1 MSPIPQ
7 RFGIPCN
14 EADFEKL
21 CLSLLRHHWKRP
33 KLQLYGKRGEEQT
46 GVDIIDV
53 GGEEKLYGAQCKLK
67 EESKNLP
74 PAEIEAEVNKAKTF
88 RPPLDK
94 YAILTTGKVSTQA
107 QRKVRELNRAHRSTG
122 LFEIEIYHWGDICDL
137 LQQYP
142 EVYERTFEEF
152 GSTRGAR
159 IEKTLFEIRDEVQA
173 YAQSGENSLDALIDE
188 ARDAVNRHDYQIAT
202 ILLNRIEQKHGHLLQ
217 PRQKFRVF
225 TNHAIAALGQGEIS
239 KGAKHFLD
247 ALSQQ
252 PEDENARINEVAAYY
267 ILGEYSQAFHKAEL
281 IRPLYPT
288 STKLASYWVLTAP
301 PEKATL
307 DLENELG
314 PILLTDVQLRA
325 ALASKA
331 LGRQELELAEIHAI
345 AAVKLNTNHGNP
357 YLVLAQ
363 VTTAWIMESN
373 LGRRVASDPLPKL
386 IERGQQNARAA
397 ARYAEAEKDLQT
409 QVEAQVL
416 LVDLLLLENR
426 KQEAA
431 DEADLAYRLAPDN
444 LSALLA
450 RSQIQ
455 FANDQI
461 DDGIVTMERAY
472 AVEPRAD
479 VAFNYGNA
487 LFNRAK
493 GKDHE
498 IAIQVLKS
506 IDLTSIVPQMR
517 HGIALLT
524 VRTFIKTSDWDPA
537 DQYLD
542 EIENRLTPESI
553 LSFRGFLAYS
563 RGESKR
569 AETFALDAQKAL
581 SSTSGFEVKIFLGRL
596 FVMIGRLPDALPLF
610 QEAFDANVPS
620 FDAGNLLDCAARMRR
635 DGVVINTFRTLRA
648 RGVNDWGTVSFGV
661 QYLQKYVPLEAVEVL
676 DGFLK
681 DNPDHKLAKLYRSVI
696 GVMSDR
702 AELVNGSLA
711 DMPSVEEL
719 PVDHILQVIHAL
731 RYANH
736 PNEAVDYA
744 YSFLRLH
751 FNEPNAHR
759 ALLISMTP
767 FEPVPTIEPKL
778 DRVEVGAA
786 VSFRELPSG
795 NPQWR
800 VIETTAHPSAE
811 FEEIS
816 ADSTLAVELRG
827 KQVGEKFLLAPGM
840 VPRHAEILQIVP
852 KYVRRYGDTGD
863 QWQIRFPGEP
873 MIESV
878 HLGSTAEEAQA
889 SIEVMLKAWE
899 EAAQAEVQ
907 MRQQYSSIA
916 TPLHIFGAWNRKNA
930 YFAIVR
936 LAQTEEQFVRV
947 SFGTQDEQTRAFSTL
962 QSASSLV
969 LDLSTLATLQMLGL
983 GSVLTTNRFTFLIT
997 EDTWKELRQ
1006 TLGDKM
1012 VSTSPSISVEFRD
1025 GQRVPREVTVEEKQ
1039 RALQQNKAF
1048 LDLVQ
1053 RHSQVIPVIE
1063 LAFVEPDKRDGFE
1076 KIFGQYGAEAM
1087 LLASKPG
1094 MALWTDDL
1102 VQSEMAAREFGSKR
1116 VWTQAVLGFLA
1127 SLGLLEAKERDAATA
1142 NLISMGYNVTMFD
1155 CASIIE
1161 AVHLCDAKPWRS
1173 PLKDFVR
1180 EFGAPNADLRS
1191 LFPILWELII
1201 KLYRESLLPESRCRV
1216 VTAFLDVLWKNPT
1229 SRNSILSF
1237 RANSP
1242 RLFGLNSV
1250 GQSQFESCFDNW
1262 IKAIENPL
1270 IPGL

>member
-7 RFGIPCN
+7 RFGIPWN

-21 CLSLLRHHWKRP
+21 CLNLLRHHWKRP
-33 KLQLYGKRGEEQT
+33 QLQLYGKRGEEQT

-107 QRKVRELNRAHRSTG
+107 QRKVRELNRDHRSTR

-159 IEKTLFEIRDEVQA
+159 IEKTLFDIRDEVQA
-173 YAQSGENSLDALIDE
+173 IAQSGGNSLDALIDE

-202 ILLNRIEQKHGHLLQ
+202 ILLNRIEQRNGHLLQ

-225 TNHAIAALGQGEIS
+225 TNHAIAALGQGDLN
-239 KGAKHFLD
+239 KGTRYFLD
-247 ALSQQ
+247 ALVQQ

-267 ILGEYSQAFHKAEL
+267 IVGEYSQAFEKAEL

-288 STKLASYWVLTAP
+288 STRLASYWVLTAP
-301 PEKATL
+301 PAKSTSGLEK
-307 DLENELG
+307 ELG
-314 PILLTDVQLRA
+314 PILLTDVQVRA

-331 LGRQELELAEIHAI
+331 LNRQELELAEVHAI
-345 AAVKLNTNHGNP
+345 VAVKLNTNHGHP

-363 VTTAWIMESN
+363 VTMAWIMESN
-373 LGRRVASDPLPKL
+373 LGRRAASDPLPKL
-386 IERGQQNARAA
+386 IERGQQNAREA
-397 ARYAEAEKDLQT
+397 ARYAEVEKDLQT
-409 QVEAQVL
+409 QVEAHVL
-416 LVDLLLLENR
+416 LVDFLLLENR
-426 KQEAA
+426 KQDAANEA
-431 DEADLAYRLAPDN
+431 ERAYRLAPDN

-461 DDGIVTMERAY
+461 DEGVTTMERAF

-493 GKDHE
+493 GKDLE
-498 IAIQVLKS
+498 IATQVLKS
-506 IDLTSIVPQMR
+506 IDLASVVPQMR

-524 VRTFIKTSDWDPA
+524 VRNFIKTSDWDAA
-537 DQYLD
+537 DRYLGG
-542 EIENRLTPESI
+542 IENHLIPEST
-553 LSFRGFLAYS
+553 LSLRGFLAHS
-563 RGESKR
+563 RGESKK
-569 AETFALDAQKAL
+569 AETFALEAQKAL

-596 FVMIGRLPDALPLF
+596 FFMIGRLADALPLF
-610 QEAFDANVPS
+610 QEAFNANVPS
-620 FDAGNLLDCAARMRR
+620 FDAGNLLDCAARMRK
-635 DGVVINTFRTLRA
+635 DGVVIDTFRTLRQ

-661 QYLQKYVPLEAVEVL
+661 QYLQKYVPQEAVDVL

-702 AELVNGSLA
+702 AELVNGTLA

-719 PVDHILQVIHAL
+719 LVDHIVQVIHVL
-731 RYANH
+731 RYANN
-736 PNEAVDYA
+736 PNDAVDYA
-744 YSFLRLH
+744 YRFLRLH
-751 FNEPNAHR
+751 FSEPHAHR

-786 VSFRELPSG
+786 VLFREIPSG

-800 VIETTAHPSAE
+800 VLEKTTHPSSE
-811 FEEIS
+811 FEELS
-816 ADSTLAVELRG
+816 ADSTLATELLG
-827 KQVGEKFLLAPGM
+827 KQVGEKFLLASGM
-840 VPRHAEILQIVP
+840 VARHAEILQIVP

-889 SIEVMLKAWE
+889 NVEVMLKAWE
-899 EAAQAEVQ
+899 KAAQAEVQ

-916 TPLHIFGAWNRKNA
+916 TPLHIFGAWNGKSA
-930 YFAIVR
+930 YHAIVH
-936 LAQTEEQFVRV
+936 LALTEEQFVRV
-947 SFGTQDEQTRAFSTL
+947 SYGTQDEQTKAFTTL

-983 GSVLTTNRFTFLIT
+983 GNVLTTNRFTFLIT
-997 EDTWKELRQ
+997 EDTWKELRR
-1006 TLGDKM
+1006 TLGEKTG
-1012 VSTSPSISVEFRD
+1012 SSSPSISVEFRN
-1025 GQRVPREVTVEEKQ
+1025 GQRVAHELTVEEKQ
-1039 RALQQNKAF
+1039 RGLRENKEL

-1053 RHSQVIPVIE
+1053 KHCQVIPVIE
-1063 LAFVEPDKRDGFE
+1063 LAFVDPEKRDGFE

-1102 VQSEMAAREFGSKR
+1102 VQSEIAAREFGSKR
-1116 VWTQAVLGFLA
+1116 VWTQVVLAFLA
-1127 SLGLLEAKERDAATA
+1127 SLGLLEAKARDVATA
-1142 NLISMGYNVTMFD
+1142 KLISMGYNVTMFD

-1161 AVHLCDAKPWRS
+1161 GVHLCEAIPWRA
-1173 PLKDFVR
+1173 PLKDFIR
-1180 EFGAPNADLRS
+1180 EFGAPNGDLRS

-1201 KLYRESLLPESRCRV
+1201 KLYRESLVPESRCRV
-1216 VTAFLDVLWKNPT
+1216 VTAFLDVLWKNPA
-1229 SRNSILSF
+1229 SRKSILSF

-1270 IPGL
+1270 IPGM